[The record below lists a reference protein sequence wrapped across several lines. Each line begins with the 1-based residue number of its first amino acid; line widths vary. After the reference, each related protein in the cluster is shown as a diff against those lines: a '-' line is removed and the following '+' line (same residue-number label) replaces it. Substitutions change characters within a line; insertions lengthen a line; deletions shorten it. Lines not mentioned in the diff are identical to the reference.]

1 MTFIHIASDNALR
14 NCTNGGHK
22 ADERHSALAA
32 LAQQI
37 ASTGI
42 PAEAVEIYKGRN
54 IVVRYDTP
62 FGAVNIKQFKVPHI
76 INRLVYGNLRHGKA
90 RHSFENAEKLIAKG
104 FHTPKPLAFI
114 EHRQGL
120 LFGIS
125 YFVSEQLEGYSDIRD
140 LATLEHREAIVEA
153 IGQLMADLH
162 RAHIFMKDFS
172 QGNVLWRCEADGSI
186 RLALVDINRMAFG
199 VNSTR
204 RLMKNF
210 RNVADDPDLLNDLA
224 LAYSRASGMPSDEA
238 LKRANRARH
247 LFLRKRRIKKLLK

>member
-1 MTFIHIASDNALR
+1 MTFIHIASDDVSG
-14 NCTNGGHK
+14 NCPIGGRK
-22 ADERHSALAA
+22 ADERHTALAA
-32 LAQQI
+32 LAQEI

-42 PAEAVEIYKGRN
+42 PAEAVDIYKGRN
-54 IVVRYDTP
+54 LVVRYDTP
-62 FGAVNIKQFKVPHI
+62 HGAINIKQFKIPHI
-76 INRLVYGNLRHGKA
+76 INRLVYGNLRHSKA
-90 RHSFENAEKLIAKG
+90 RHAFENAEKLIAKG
-104 FHTPKPLAFI
+104 FHTPQPLAYI

-125 YFVSEQLEGYSDIRD
+125 YFVSEQLEGYADIRD
-140 LATLEHREAIVEA
+140 LATLEHRDAIVDA

-172 QGNVLWRCEADGSI
+172 QGNVLWRREADGSI
-186 RLALVDINRMAFG
+186 RLALVDINRMAFD
-199 VNSTR
+199 VYSTR

-210 RNVADDPDLLNDLA
+210 RSIAEDPTLLNNLA

-238 LKRANRARH
+238 LQRANRARR

>member
-1 MTFIHIASDNALR
+1 MTFIHIASDDALR
-14 NCTNGGHK
+14 NCTIGGRK

-62 FGAVNIKQFKVPHI
+62 LGAVNIKQFKVPHI

-104 FHTPKPLAFI
+104 FHTPQPLAYI
-114 EHRQGL
+114 EHRQGV

-125 YFVSEQLEGYSDIRD
+125 YFVSEQLEGYAEIRD

-153 IGQLMADLH
+153 VGQLMADLH

-172 QGNVLWRCEADGSI
+172 QGNVLWRREADGSI
-186 RLALVDINRMAFG
+186 RLALVDINRMDFD
-199 VNSTR
+199 VSSTR

-238 LKRANRARH
+238 LRRANRARS
-247 LFLRKRRIKKLLK
+247 LFLRKRHIKKLLK